1 MSVSGDA
8 DGGRTVNK
16 AVSKVQCPTR
26 FMAVDQQLPP
36 FPHIHWRL
44 VLSSREKAWFHV
56 QKKFPQ
62 GEDSLQKEVAQMRER
77 EKRQDD
83 NEIERL
89 IGGKRKKEKK
99 MRVKEKPGLT
109 QQRTARNFET

>member
-1 MSVSGDA
+1 MSGDA
-8 DGGRTVNK
+8 DGGRTVSQ

-26 FMAVDQQLPP
+26 FMAVDQQLLP

-44 VLSSREKAWFHV
+44 VLSSRGKAWFRV
-56 QKKFPQ
+56 QKKLPR
-62 GEDSLQKEVAQMRER
+62 GEDPLQKEEAQMREG

-99 MRVKEKPGLT
+99 MIVKEKTGLA
-109 QQRTARNFET
+109 QQRTAQNF

>member
-1 MSVSGDA
+1 MY
-8 DGGRTVNK
+8 RKNT
-16 AVSKVQCPTR
+16 
-26 FMAVDQQLPP
+26 F
-36 FPHIHWRL
+36 F
-44 VLSSREKAWFHV
+44 SS
-56 QKKFPQ
+56 PQ

-83 NEIERL
+83 NEIERQ

-99 MRVKEKPGLT
+99 KMIVKEKTGLA